1 MSCAEKSVMVWG
13 SRSREILRSV
23 CGQKGWVIDGDA
35 VSRFAAISEK
45 LEYSQQKSSNSERD
59 SNLP

>member
-1 MSCAEKSVMVWG
+1 MVWG
-13 SRSREILRSV
+13 SRSREILRGV